1 MVSVQDVDSAKFVG
15 MLKEELKSQK
25 LVEPTAWSRFVK
37 SGVNKVR
44 PPAQDDF
51 WYIRSAS
58 LLRRLYIDN
67 QVGVSKLRT
76 YYGGR
81 KKSGT
86 HPRHFYKASGNTLR
100 KILQQ
105 LEKSGLVQKNKE
117 GRKLTSA
124 GVKLLNKVAYQASK

>member
-1 MVSVQDVDSAKFVG
+1 MVSVQDVDAAKFVG

-25 LVEPTAWSRFVK
+25 IVEPLPWSPFVK

-44 PPAQDDF
+44 PPEQHDF

-58 LLRRLYIDN
+58 ILRRLYLDN
-67 QVGVSKLRT
+67 EAGVERLRT

-81 KKSGT
+81 RKSGS
-86 HPRHFYKASGNTLR
+86 HPRHFYKASGSVIR

-105 LEKSGLVQKNKE
+105 LEKSGLVEKGKK
-117 GRKLTSA
+117 GKKLTNA
-124 GVKLLNKVAYQASK
+124 GVKLLNNVAYKASK

>member
-15 MLKEELKSQK
+15 MLKEELKAQN
-25 LVEPTAWSRFVK
+25 LVEPLPWSRFVK

-44 PPAQDDF
+44 PPEQGDF
-51 WYIRSAS
+51 WYTRSAS
-58 LLRRLYIDN
+58 ILRRLYIDN
-67 QVGVSKLRT
+67 EAGVQRLRT

-86 HPRHFYKASGNTLR
+86 HPRHFYRASGSVIR

-105 LEKSGLVQKNKE
+105 LEKSGLVQKGKQ
-117 GRKLTSA
+117 GKKLTPA
-124 GVKLLNKVAYQASK
+124 AVKLLNKVAHKASK